1 VVRWIFVIVIVATVP
16 SVVLFYRVI
25 TDIRSRSAAEQFV
38 RKDLEVNGRKALSWS
53 LEPSDSGRV
62 LKVYLAG
69 TPIPPKGIDSLSKRM
84 VDFGLDDSQL
94 KIVQL
99 NLPAQTGTQIDP
111 QQLLTALKS
120 AELREE
126 LAQNII
132 TPPDKHDAA
141 ADTIPIKRIRSE
153 MLTIFPTLTKFGY
166 AQQSY
171 SIKDSTRDT
180 TMPVR
185 LFLVTQEPTSSRRIR
200 RETLARI
207 QSVLSIRLKPDS
219 VRVLE
224 VIDTVQVTPSVG
236 VR

>member
-1 VVRWIFVIVIVATVP
+1 MVRWIFVIVIVATVP

-25 TDIRSRSAAEQFV
+25 SDIRSRSAAEQFV
-38 RKDLEVNGRKALSWS
+38 RTDLEVNGRKALSWS

-120 AELREE
+120 EE
-126 LAQNII
+126 LAHNIF
-132 TPPDKHDAA
+132 TPPDKQNAA
-141 ADTIPIKRIRSE
+141 ADTIPITRIRSE

-224 VIDTVQVTPSVG
+224 VIDTVQVTTSVG